1 MYSDGSL
8 HPSCGLHV
16 LKMFWDSNFNVCGVY
31 FNRVLG
37 SCRIPLE
44 AVYIEGSIPTTVYSV
59 VKYEEYRGEIKV
71 GLTFTP
77 EVTISHS
84 HSHPCS
90 KLDLKNVIH

>member
-1 MYSDGSL
+1 
-8 HPSCGLHV
+8 
-16 LKMFWDSNFNVCGVY
+16 
-31 FNRVLG
+31 VLG

-77 EVTISHS
+77 EVTI
-84 HSHPCS
+84 
-90 KLDLKNVIH
+90 

>member
-1 MYSDGSL
+1 
-8 HPSCGLHV
+8 
-16 LKMFWDSNFNVCGVY
+16 
-31 FNRVLG
+31 VLG
-37 SCRIPLE
+37 SGRIPLE

-59 VKYEEYRGEIKV
+59 VKDEEYRGEIKV

-90 KLDLKNVIH
+90 KLDLKM